1 MRFIE
6 VVLVLVDVEHTVL
19 IFNIFMG
26 FFVIKAG
33 HIDFFNW
40 LFIL

>member
-26 FFVIKAG
+26 FLSLKLGI
-33 HIDFFNW
+33 
-40 LFIL
+40 